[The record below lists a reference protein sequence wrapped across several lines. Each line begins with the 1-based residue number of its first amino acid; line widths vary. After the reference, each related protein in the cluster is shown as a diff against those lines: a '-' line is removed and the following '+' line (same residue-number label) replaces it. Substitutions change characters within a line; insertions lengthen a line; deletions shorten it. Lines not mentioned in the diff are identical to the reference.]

1 MVWSIVLINYDNL
14 FSFVISQNPFVWFC
28 LFFMVRRLACLK
40 YLTFVYWKLRWRLTK
55 IFPFL
60 SFPMLFRLLSVFFVA
75 PCFSSHR
82 LFMARKIP
90 GHHRTS
96 VLSWGLDASV
106 IKIEFT
112 QAFLVSIVSRNGN
125 LGSVFNTYT
134 LNKAAIENVQFFFHL
149 CVHESK
155 NANYLTCGRLKRCA
169 FQHISFA
176 LQMANVW

>member
-1 MVWSIVLINYDNL
+1 MTSDKNLSLPFFSYAVQTSFSVL
-14 FSFVISQNPFVWFC
+14 C
-28 LFFMVRRLACLK
+28 CA
-40 YLTFVYWKLRWRLTK
+40 
-55 IFPFL
+55 
-60 SFPMLFRLLSVFFVA
+60 VFFFA
-75 PCFSSHR
+75 PAVHGAKNTGPPS
-82 LFMARKIP
+82 
-90 GHHRTS
+90 
-96 VLSWGLDASV
+96 SWGLDASV

-176 LQMANVW
+176 LQWPTCDSSMRRYTGIAVSHSTTFNLLTALSSVASIFAPLLLFLLFKMIKV